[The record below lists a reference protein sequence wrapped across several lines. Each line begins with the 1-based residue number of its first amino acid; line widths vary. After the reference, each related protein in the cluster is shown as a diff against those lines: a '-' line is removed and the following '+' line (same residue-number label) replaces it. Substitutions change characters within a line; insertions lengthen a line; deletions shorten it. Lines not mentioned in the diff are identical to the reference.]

1 MMALIRCQAALQR
14 RSLAGQVRH
23 WARVGR
29 IVEESGVLNYRQ
41 IRILLRTYD
50 TPTPAERERMFAGDG
65 D

>member
-1 MMALIRCQAALQR
+1 M
-14 RSLAGQVRH
+14 RH
-23 WARVGR
+23 WARIGR